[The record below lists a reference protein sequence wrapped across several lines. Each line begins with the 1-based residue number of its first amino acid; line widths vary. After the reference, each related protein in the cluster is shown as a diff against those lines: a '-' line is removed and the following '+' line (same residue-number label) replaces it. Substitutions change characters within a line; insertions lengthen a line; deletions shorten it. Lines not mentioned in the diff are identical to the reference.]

1 MLPAIQIQMPDT
13 ALPRDTV
20 TGMQGGLV
28 FGAIGQTEYIVKRM
42 KEESSYTD
50 AYVIAT
56 GGLGKII
63 ANETDCI
70 DLYDPQLTLNGLR
83 LIYERMKGT
92 DK

>member
-1 MLPAIQIQMPDT
+1 
-13 ALPRDTV
+13 
-20 TGMQGGLV
+20 MQGGLV

-42 KEESSYTD
+42 KKESGWKD

-63 ANETDCI
+63 AKETECI

-83 LIYERMKGT
+83 MIYDRIKEK
-92 DK
+92 

>member
-13 ALPRDTV
+13 ALARDTV

-42 KEESSYTD
+42 KEESGYTD

-56 GGLGKII
+56 GGLGKIV
-63 ANETDCI
+63 ANETECI
-70 DLYDPQLTLNGLR
+70 NLYDPQLTLNGLR

>member
-1 MLPAIQIQMPDT
+1 MLPAIQIRKPESIL
-13 ALPRDTV
+13 ARATV
-20 TGMQGGLV
+20 SGMQGGLV

-42 KEESSYTD
+42 KKESGWEE

-63 ANETDCI
+63 AAETECI

-83 LIYERMKGT
+83 LIYDRIKEQ
-92 DK
+92 